1 MNFQARQTG
10 FSLIELMIAMVLG
23 LVIMTGLVNLFLQS
37 KRSFN
42 QNESIA
48 RMQEDARFALDT
60 IVTDL
65 SMAGMLADLL
75 TPQGMGFDAS
85 LALIADCGP
94 GGFPNWAFSMIDLA
108 GDYATIGSVD
118 NATDLTAVAA
128 HSCLTAGTIKPGT
141 DILTIKRVA
150 GRPEPAPEAGRVY
163 MRTNG
168 TAGLL
173 FTEPVSAAPPINV
186 PIPFQDWEYLP
197 VIYYVQNFAFVNG
210 DGIPTLCRKVLSPA
224 GIGGSSMTTDCLAR
238 GVEDLQIEFGIDTD
252 RDGSANAYLAAP
264 LANQMSQVVSAKIFL
279 MVRSEDSDLAY
290 DNDKVYTLSN
300 AAPFAPNDNFYRRTF
315 STTVGIRNLRN
326 LNMLGL

>member
-1 MNFQARQTG
+1 MNYRSRQTG
-10 FSLIELMIAMVLG
+10 FSLIELMIAMLLG
-23 LVIMTGLVNLFLQS
+23 LVIMAGLVNLFLQT

-75 TPQGMGFDAS
+75 TPQGMGFDTT
-85 LALIADCGP
+85 LALGVDCGP
-94 GGFPNWAFSMIDLA
+94 AGFPNWAFSMINLA
-108 GDYATIGSVD
+108 GDYVAMESVD
-118 NATDLTAVAA
+118 NATDGTANGA
-128 HSCLTAGTIKPGT
+128 HSCLAAGDVKPGT

-150 GRPEPAPEAGRVY
+150 GRAQPAPEAGRVY
-163 MRTNG
+163 LRTNG

-173 FTEPVSAAPPINV
+173 FTEPVSAAPPIIV

-197 VIYYVQNFAFVNG
+197 VIYYVQNYAFAPG
-210 DGIPTLCRKVLSPA
+210 DGIPTLCRKVLSPV
-224 GIGGSSMTTDCLAR
+224 GGASSMTSECLAR
-238 GVEDLQIEFGIDTD
+238 GVEDLQVEYGIDTD
-252 RDGSANAYLAAP
+252 NDGSANVYLTAP
-264 LANQMSQVVSAKIFL
+264 LASQMSQVVSAKIYLL
-279 MVRSEDSDLAY
+279 MRSEDADLSY

-300 AAPFAPNDNFYRRTF
+300 AAPFTPNDNFYRRTF

-326 LNMLGL
+326 LNRLGL

>member
-1 MNFQARQTG
+1 
-10 FSLIELMIAMVLG
+10 
-23 LVIMTGLVNLFLQS
+23 
-37 KRSFN
+37 
-42 QNESIA
+42 
-48 RMQEDARFALDT
+48 
-60 IVTDL
+60 
-65 SMAGMLADLL
+65 
-75 TPQGMGFDAS
+75 
-85 LALIADCGP
+85 
-94 GGFPNWAFSMIDLA
+94 
-108 GDYATIGSVD
+108 
-118 NATDLTAVAA
+118 
-128 HSCLTAGTIKPGT
+128 
-141 DILTIKRVA
+141 
-150 GRPEPAPEAGRVY
+150 

-168 TAGLL
+168 TSGLL
-173 FTEPVSAAPPINV
+173 FTEPVSVAPPINV

-197 VIYYVQNFAFVNG
+197 VIYYVQNFAFING

-252 RDGSANAYLAAP
+252 RDGSANVYLAAP
-264 LANQMSQVVSAKIFL
+264 LASQMSQVVSAKIFL